1 MSTDSEF
8 NPGNAPAVAPGAVQ
22 PARKASR
29 AFRIWIAI
37 VICVLVAL
45 WIETSATTHQT
56 YNLFLSG
63 DSQLLGASVIV
74 DGKPSG
80 AMSGSGSSGL
90 GGSIYYGRVSNGR
103 HKIEIRKQG
112 FDPFV
117 KEIDMRG
124 EDYINVDLN
133 PTKL

>member
-1 MSTDSEF
+1 MSTDSQA
-8 NPGNAPAVAPGAVQ
+8 NPGKATQTVPGAVQ
-22 PARKASR
+22 PVRKASHALR
-29 AFRIWIAI
+29 VWIAL
-37 VICVLVAL
+37 VVCVLLAL
-45 WIETSATTHQT
+45 WIETSNPTHQT

-74 DGKPSG
+74 DEKPSG

-90 GGSIYYGRVSNGR
+90 GGAIYYGRVSNGR
-103 HKIEIRKQG
+103 HKIEVRKQG

-117 KEIDMRG
+117 KEIDMQG